1 MADQDTSNV
10 VTATAPEVT
19 ATTPTPAPTPVTP
32 DPAPA
37 AASATPAPD
46 VTVAPVVPPAHT
58 ALATGATSV
67 TDYIT
72 TEIAKH
78 KELLGI
84 VDSLK
89 NHVDGLHKELNTC
102 AGDILT
108 QIKTEIK
115 TPNSHKIIIGVV
127 ALLAIAIVVKQF
139 I

>member
-19 ATTPTPAPTPVTP
+19 ATITEPTPTPVTP
-32 DPAPA
+32 DPIQ
-37 AASATPAPD
+37 
-46 VTVAPVVPPAHT
+46 PVVPPAHT
-58 ALATGATSV
+58 ALASGANSV